1 MQIKRLLRNAASHSW
16 DRAGAGA
23 GQGVCHRPGHGQVC
37 GAGVATRQ
45 AQEVGLVCTEL
56 RALDTAALT
65 IMAGL
70 GFWVFRR
77 SCKGGALAAPGAREE
92 PSPTGQA
99 LRAPGPAQPH
109 RETSAL
115 GTPWDP
121 CTQDLLD
128 FLAVTGAQ
136 GRQQTGV
143 FALPWPARPSPGRA
157 P

>member
-1 MQIKRLLRNAASHSW
+1 MQIKRLLRNAASHSR

-56 RALDTAALT
+56 RALDAASLT

-77 SCKGGALAAPGAREE
+77 SCEVGLLQPQE
-92 PSPTGQA
+92 PERSPVP
-99 LRAPGPAQPH
+99 L
-109 RETSAL
+109 
-115 GTPWDP
+115 
-121 CTQDLLD
+121 
-128 FLAVTGAQ
+128 V
-136 GRQQTGV
+136 
-143 FALPWPARPSPGRA
+143 RP
-157 P
+157 